1 MWSRGQKVAVMS
13 SQTYDQHTANAT
25 CAAALSQQACSSQND
40 RAEWHQIGRVSHR
53 SVFLASTPRQ
63 FPAPPSYSPRLGIKP
78 APINPRNSA
87 MNPNHTGLF
96 PLDAATGGDNEI
108 ETAIREMFAEL
119 DSQGV
124 LGPIERAKRAAA
136 IKAARA
142 LDGDYRSGKLSVAS
156 SNTLKQI
163 TEILDSLPR
172 PSAGTDM
179 ALDAYTVA
187 VTALTQKAFVQ

>member
-1 MWSRGQKVAVMS
+1 
-13 SQTYDQHTANAT
+13 
-25 CAAALSQQACSSQND
+25 
-40 RAEWHQIGRVSHR
+40 
-53 SVFLASTPRQ
+53 
-63 FPAPPSYSPRLGIKP
+63 
-78 APINPRNSA
+78 

-108 ETAIREMFAEL
+108 ETAIRAAFAEL
-119 DSQGV
+119 DEQGA